1 MNQPLLGVTK
11 SALGYRWQLRAVDER
26 EALTI
31 SQRSGVPEILSR
43 ILVGRGVNAESA
55 EDFLHPTLRALL
67 PDPFHLKDMD
77 KAAERLAKAI
87 HDKET
92 IGIFG
97 DYDVD
102 GATSSSLMV
111 RYLKS
116 FGLTPLVHI
125 PDRMIEGY
133 GPNAPALLGMQKKG
147 ATLVLTLDCGTAA
160 HAPLQAAAE
169 AGLDVLV
176 IDHHIGDVT
185 LPPAVAVVNPNRFDE
200 ESQHR
205 HMAAVGVTFLT
216 VVATNRYLRERGV
229 DVPDPLQWLDLVA
242 LGTVCDVVSLT
253 GVNRAYVSQGLKV
266 LAQRHNIGLSTLAD
280 IGRVDEMPSAYHLG
294 FVLGPRINAGG
305 RVGQSSLGA
314 QLLSSD
320 DPAEALTLSQ
330 TLDRFNQER
339 KTLETLALDEAW
351 EQAELVQ
358 DDAVIIVAGNWHA
371 GIIGIVA
378 GRLKEKYHKP
388 VAVIGWEGD
397 VGKASARSVT
407 GADFGSAVLAA
418 KQSGLL
424 VAGGGHAMAAG
435 FTVERDKLPAL
446 REFLIARLSE
456 AVRRYGEDRALVVDA
471 VLTAKA
477 ATPDLL
483 KRLKDA
489 EPFGIGNPGPKF
501 AFERQRLVKAD
512 VVGDGHLRCIFED
525 AGVGGKASGGRLQ
538 GIAFR
543 AVGTPLEAVLASGRS
558 TPLHLAGSLKLNS
571 WQGNDRVDLHIEDAS
586 VAE

>member
-11 SALGYRWQLRAVDER
+11 SALGYRWQLRPVDER

-31 SQRSGVPEILSR
+31 AQRTGAPEVLAR
-43 ILVGRGVNAESA
+43 ILAGRGIRAEYA
-55 EDFLHPTLRALL
+55 TDFLSPTLRALL

-77 KAAERLAKAI
+77 KAAERLAQAI

-102 GATSSSLMV
+102 GATSTSLMV
-111 RYLKS
+111 RYLRS
-116 FGLTPLVHI
+116 FGLSPLVHI
-125 PDRMIEGY
+125 PDRMTEGY
-133 GPNAPALLGMQKKG
+133 GPNAPALLGLKAKG
-147 ATLVLTLDCGTAA
+147 ASLVLTLDCGTAA

-169 AGLDVLV
+169 AGLDVV
-176 IDHHIGDVT
+176 VVDHHIGDVT

-200 ESQHR
+200 TSEHK
-205 HMAAVGVTFLT
+205 HMAAVGVTFLL
-216 VVATNRYLRERGV
+216 VVATNRHLRDRGLAI
-229 DVPDPLQWLDLVA
+229 PDPLQWLDLVA

-266 LAQRHNIGLSTLAD
+266 LARRVNAGLNSLAD
-280 IGRVDEMPSAYHLG
+280 IGRMDEMPSAYHLG
-294 FVLGPRINAGG
+294 FILGPRINAGG
-305 RVGQSSLGA
+305 RVGQAGLGA

-320 DPAEALTLSQ
+320 DPAEALALSQ
-330 TLDRFNQER
+330 MLDRFNTER
-339 KTLETLALDEAW
+339 KTLESVALDEAW
-351 EQAELVQ
+351 EQAEKVQ
-358 DDAVIIVAGNWHA
+358 DDDVILVAGNWHP

-397 VGKASARSVT
+397 IGKASARSVT

-424 VAGGGHAMAAG
+424 LAGGGHAMAAG
-435 FTVERDKLPAL
+435 FTVEREKLPAL
-446 REFLIARLSE
+446 RDFLAGRLRE
-456 AVRRYGEDRALVVDA
+456 AVRRYGEDRALVLDA

-477 ATPDLL
+477 ATPELL
-483 KRLKDA
+483 ARLKEA

-512 VVGDGHLRCIFED
+512 VVGEGHLRCIFED
-525 AGVGGKASGGRLQ
+525 AGVGGKAAGRLQ

-543 AVGTPLEAVLASGRS
+543 AIGTPLEQVLSAGRNA
-558 TPLHLAGSLKLNS
+558 PLHVAGSLKLNS

-586 VAE
+586 FSQ